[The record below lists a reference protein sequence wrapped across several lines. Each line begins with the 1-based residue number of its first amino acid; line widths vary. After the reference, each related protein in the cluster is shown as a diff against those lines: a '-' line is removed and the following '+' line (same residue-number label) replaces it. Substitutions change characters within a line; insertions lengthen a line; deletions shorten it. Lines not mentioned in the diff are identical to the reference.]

1 MDSSLIAKPVR
12 VASIDIFRALTMFFM
27 IFVNDF
33 WSVSGVPHWLEHAA
47 ASEDMLGFSDVV
59 FPSFLFILGMSIPLA
74 MESRMK
80 KGETKKQILW
90 HIVVRSVALLAM
102 GLFTVNL
109 ESGVADET
117 GISKPVFTILTL
129 FGFFLIWNVYP
140 KQGGG
145 KKHLFTALK
154 VLGVIIL
161 GVLAVIYR
169 DGEGGLFQIRWWG
182 ILGLIGWTYLLCAI
196 IYLFLYKNR
205 MYLWIAGVLFIL
217 LCVAG
222 SNHWLGFFHEIIPGN
237 GCFHA
242 FTMGGVLLMLLFKRP
257 ETEVSG
263 NRKLVITFVAGIG
276 TLLLGFL
283 SHSFWIISKIQA
295 TPTWLFLCL
304 GISLLTYAFI
314 YWLTDMQGKASWF
327 DIIKP
332 AGTATLTCYLLPYL
346 LYSIFTLINLQLPE
360 VLLVSPV
367 GLLKCAVFS
376 LLTIGLTA
384 LLVKVGVKLKI

>member
-360 VLLVSPV
+360 ALLVSPV

>member
-1 MDSSLIAKPVR
+1 MDSSLITKPVR

-80 KGETKKQILW
+80 KGETKKQVLW
-90 HIVVRSVALLAM
+90 HIIVRSVALLAM

-109 ESGVADET
+109 ESGVSGEI
-117 GISKPVFTILTL
+117 GLSKPVFTILTL

-140 KQGGG
+140 KAEGG
-145 KKHLFTALK
+145 KKHFFTVLK

-161 GVLAVIYR
+161 SVLAIIYR

-196 IYLFLYKNR
+196 IYLFLYKTR
-205 MYLWIAGVLFIL
+205 MYLWVAGVLFIL
-217 LCVAG
+217 LCMAG

-257 ETEVSG
+257 EAEVNGS
-263 NRKLVITFVAGIG
+263 RKLTITLVAGIAA
-276 TLLLGFL
+276 LLFGFI

-295 TPTWLFLCL
+295 TPPWLFLCL

-346 LYSIFTLINLQLPE
+346 LYSIFTLVNLQLPD
-360 VLLVSPV
+360 VLLVSSV

-384 LLVKVGVKLKI
+384 LLVKFGVKLKI